1 MDLGT
6 DNNKIWKEMNGN
18 RKEKNKNLFF
28 THPSD
33 NDLKVFIFADGSH
46 LLKLIRNHYLDRRF
60 LIRDKHVNKTFMERM
75 LSNNKPQRFKSYV

>member
-18 RKEKNKNLFF
+18 RRKEKNKNLFF

-33 NDLKVFIFADGSH
+33 NDLKVFIFADGPH
-46 LLKLIRNHYLDRRF
+46 L
-60 LIRDKHVNKTFMERM
+60 
-75 LSNNKPQRFKSYV
+75 